1 MATLTI
7 TSPSSRKRSVTIPL
21 SIITMLCEIGIA
33 IYCAVILG
41 TTDKDSVSSQIYAF
55 VLTTCIINFIGFVTT
70 VFNAIFRD
78 GKASSLLSL
87 ITIGLFI
94 WDCVILF
101 DQIGIDNR
109 SNNPFYTVVFVYFIM
124 NVVAI
129 GIAILVIPCVC
140 CAMCYAL
147 TKEDEQT
154 STDIQETIDNLQKT
168 LKALEAMKEPTKN
181 NTENGA
187 TASPIVTSS
196 NVAVNNV

>member
-7 TSPSSRKRSVTIPL
+7 TSSRTSSVTIPL
-21 SIITMLCEIGIA
+21 NIISAVTYVGFA

-55 VLTTCIINFIGFVTT
+55 VLTTCIINFIGFAST
-70 VFNAIFRD
+70 VFNAIFKN

-87 ITIGLFI
+87 ITLGLFI
-94 WDCVILF
+94 WCCVILF

-129 GIAILVIPCVC
+129 GIAILAIPCIC
-140 CAMCYAL
+140 CAMCYVV

-154 STDIQETIDNLQKT
+154 STNIQETIDNLQKT

-187 TASPIVTSS
+187 TAPPIVTSS
-196 NVAVNNV
+196 NITVNSV